1 MECSETYKNW
11 VKYLKIKG
19 LYCEYLYTM
28 GKVVDHNFFIIFSKD
43 RPKPDKAF
51 IANSADI
58 TCSSFWSPKM
68 KEVTKPDLMRIMR
81 QVDNRVSSINNVYRY
96 QEYVPKVF
104 INLIT
109 WTTVVKEF
117 FIHELRQKY
126 GDEALERMYKRREIR
141 REQLRKAE
149 EEKRKK
155 LWENMWGSD
164 SRSIDS
170 RTIEP
175 RGGWYFEF
183 PDPPLA
189 ETARTIPETH
199 VVRRRNREEGG
210 QWYDRINRNNIRR
223 QDRWRFRR

>member
-28 GKVVDHNFFIIFSKD
+28 GKVVDHNFFIIFSPKD

-51 IANSADI
+51 IVNSVDI
-58 TCSSFWSPKM
+58 ACSPFWSPKM
-68 KEVTKPDLMRIMR
+68 KEVTKADLMRIMR
-81 QVDNRVSSINNVYRY
+81 QVDSRVSSINNVYRY
-96 QEYVPKVF
+96 QEYVQKVF
-104 INLIT
+104 IKDIT

-126 GDEALERMYKRREIR
+126 GDEAFERMYKRMEIR

-149 EEKRKK
+149 EERKRK
-155 LWENMWGSD
+155 LWEEFLG
-164 SRSIDS
+164 DS

-183 PDPPLA
+183 PDAPLA
-189 ETARTIPETH
+189 ETARTAATYTGVPRH
-199 VVRRRNREEGG
+199 RNREEGG
-210 QWYDRINRNNIRR
+210 QWYDRININRNNIRR

>member
-28 GKVVDHNFFIIFSKD
+28 GKVADHNFFIIFSPKD

-51 IANSADI
+51 IVNSVGMEH
-58 TCSSFWSPKM
+58 FWPSNIK
-68 KEVTKPDLMRIMR
+68 KITKPDLMRAMSL
-81 QVDNRVSSINNVYRY
+81 VDGRVCSINNVYRY
-96 QEYVPKVF
+96 QEYAQKAF
-104 INLIT
+104 IKNIT

-117 FIHELRQKY
+117 FIYELRQKY
-126 GDEALERMYKRREIR
+126 GDEALERMHKRRKIR

-149 EEKRKK
+149 EERRKK
-155 LWENMWGSD
+155 LYGDMWGS
-164 SRSIDS
+164 DS

-175 RGGWYFEF
+175 REGLYFTL

-189 ETARTIPETH
+189 EAARPIPETH
-199 VVRRRNREEGG
+199 VVRRRNREEIG